1 MLRFKVFICT
11 CSQKLFDPCSEYFF
25 FIKVSDIH
33 HFLLMSEIPKMTYY
47 QNLGDRLLILPC
59 LNLLHTS
66 LHNCKP
72 ELPWC
77 GGWVMVQ
84 SLSCVQLLLPPR
96 LQPARLLYPQHFP
109 GKNTGVGC
117 HFFLRGIFPTQR
129 SNPGLLHCR
138 QILYQ
143 LRYQGGMFGVQSNL
157 NNSWD
162 RISKM

>member
-25 FIKVSDIH
+25 FIKVSGIH

-47 QNLGDRLLILPC
+47 QNLGDRLLILPR

-77 GGWVMVQ
+77 GGWAVVQ
-84 SLSCVQLLLPPR
+84 SLSRVQLLLSHR
-96 LQPARLLYPQHFP
+96 LQPTRLLYPQHFP
-109 GKNTGVGC
+109 GKYTGVDC
-117 HFFLRGIFPTQR
+117 HFLLHGIFPTQG
-129 SNPGLLHCR
+129 SNLGLLHCR

-143 LRYQGGMFGVQSNL
+143 LSYQGSMFGVQSNL
-157 NNSWD
+157 NNSQD
-162 RISKM
+162 RISKL